1 MVPLPLQLND
11 ICHTQVGTIINNFHF
26 IRGTTIKCQQPS
38 KCIRSVQINFDFLKC
53 NYFGKYWTVWSRWA
67 FSFVQSITLKCT
79 YLFSNMNLGGHLLV
93 GSCCYSRERL
103 GFMWAIQQSRHRPA
117 SGIDWHLST
126 DTVLVEATPCSS
138 GSPGLIAYT
147 SSILGE
153 SLRRPLLQGI
163 LPIACAYLLLNAKWQ
178 TWLCSVTPHC

>member
-67 FSFVQSITLKCT
+67 FSLMQSIILKCT
-79 YLFSNMNLGGHLLV
+79 YLFSNMSLGGHLLV
-93 GSCCYSRERL
+93 GGCCYIRKRL
-103 GFMWAIQQSRHRPA
+103 WFMWVIQQSRHGRT
-117 SGIDWHLST
+117 SEIDWKLT
-126 DTVLVEATPCSS
+126 ANTVLAEATPSSS
-138 GSPGLIAYT
+138 GNWGLITYT
-147 SSILGE
+147 FSMLGE
-153 SLRRPLLQGI
+153 SLGRSLL
-163 LPIACAYLLLNAKWQ
+163 
-178 TWLCSVTPHC
+178 